1 MRDGINPPIESLR
14 FLEVM
19 ITLFSWHRLVSIDNV
34 WAKVQHSCQI
44 KCPGNGYSVV
54 AKQKAAS
61 RHGGTH
67 GDPILHVLADGHNEQ
82 PQMGRNFFNIYVIKS
97 NVGKSESISLTYHSS
112 LAVEDNDRIPQQIW
126 VYKIA

>member
-1 MRDGINPPIESLR
+1 MVTRLSQSKKLHQGIHFYLLIR
-14 FLEVM
+14 
-19 ITLFSWHRLVSIDNV
+19 
-34 WAKVQHSCQI
+34 
-44 KCPGNGYSVV
+44 
-54 AKQKAAS
+54 
-61 RHGGTH
+61 GTH
-67 GDPILHVLADGHNEQ
+67 GDPILHVLAVGHNEQ